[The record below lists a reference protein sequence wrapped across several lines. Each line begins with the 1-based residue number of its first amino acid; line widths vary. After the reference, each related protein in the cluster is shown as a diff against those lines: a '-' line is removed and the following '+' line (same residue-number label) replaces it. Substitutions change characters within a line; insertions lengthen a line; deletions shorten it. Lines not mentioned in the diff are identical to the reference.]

1 MNLNQLTA
9 YIGSNVESQGELD
22 SIVKEI
28 KTGQNENTNFFTV
41 LLIFDLGNRQIFFG
55 RPEPFADE
63 SVYHYNYFGN
73 NPGASTQYYLARD
86 MKSSGYL
93 LGTVMS
99 DLYLLLKKHHM
110 ENGELGGLIREMEK
124 AGLVVSDEK
133 QGKGYVRLNRL
144 RLFKNVNDYK
154 TIELVEKKTVICKT
168 GDDSEIRYS
177 LEKLARADLGDD
189 NKHNQY
195 ALVVPAVKTTD
206 GDIIIMSTHP
216 DFVELVKKEKLKNQ
230 PPAADKGTSKRV
242 CHLCGQAKNDVK
254 YDYAKKFNPSRI
266 NKIFTTTT
274 INTAPYF
281 KKKDYDRTYAL
292 CNQCYRKLLAGEKE
306 ISERFQGRIANE
318 NVFLIPE
325 SLLSDFN
332 YQFLGRIKDNV
343 DLAFRRDDAAAWL
356 KKIKDEAQLME
367 QSFYTVNF
375 VFYRTDGRSV
385 TILQVIED
393 VPTLRFTGI
402 IRTMAEV
409 LEQMR
414 PHLQRMSIGSI
425 YRIIPVKTNKKKEQL
440 DIGRVLTLYKMLLTG
455 GEIAKENLFAYALE
469 ALDKGLKQLGKKQLD
484 NYGNMILYRYGGGKE
499 DFFIKNIVMSYILLF
514 HTCQRFD
521 LLDHNEF
528 MPEEKRGNFM
538 EASFNEKISGSIE
551 QMEQFLDQQGFRQ
564 EARALFY
571 LGTLVYRVAVAQYNK
586 EHRTKPVLKKI
597 DFQGMPPRDIHRLY
611 FESIEKLRQ
620 YNRFTLF
627 AEALMNRFHYYAGSM
642 EGKWPLSEQA
652 NVFYVM
658 AGYAYM
664 VGSKPVDLN
673 LEERAVLEEME
684 GEDEGND
691 SQAE

>member
-9 YIGSNVESQGELD
+9 YIGSNVGSQGDLG

-28 KTGQNENTNFFTV
+28 KTGQKGNANFFTV
-41 LLIFDLGNRQIFFG
+41 FLIFDLGNRQIFFG
-55 RPEPFADE
+55 RPEPFTDE
-63 SVYHYNYFGN
+63 SVYRYHYFGN

-99 DLYLLLKKHHM
+99 DLYLLLKKHQM
-110 ENGELGGLIREMEK
+110 ENRELGGLVKEMEK
-124 AGLVVSDEK
+124 AGLVVTDEK

-144 RLFKNVNDYK
+144 RLFKEVNDYK
-154 TIELVEKKTVICKT
+154 TIELAEKKTVICKT
-168 GDDSEIRYS
+168 EDNNEIRYS

-195 ALVVPAVKTTD
+195 ALIVPAVKTTD
-206 GDIIIMSTHP
+206 GGIIVMSTHP
-216 DFVELVKKEKLKNQ
+216 DYVELAKREKLKSQ
-230 PPAADKGTSKRV
+230 PAAQDKGTAERV

-254 YDYAKKFNPSRI
+254 YDYAKKFDPSRI

-281 KKKDYDRTYAL
+281 KKKDYARIYAL
-292 CNQCYRKLLAGEKE
+292 CNQCYRKLLTGEKE
-306 ISERFQGRIANE
+306 VSERFQGKIANE
-318 NVFLIPE
+318 NVFIIPE

-332 YQFLGRIKDNV
+332 YQFLGKIKDNV
-343 DLAFRRDDAAAWL
+343 DLAFRRDDADAWL

-409 LEQMR
+409 LEQMQ
-414 PHLQRMSIGSI
+414 PHLQGMSIGSI

-455 GEIAKENLFAYALE
+455 GEIKKENLFAYALE

-484 NYGNMILYRYGGGKE
+484 NYENMILYRYGGGKQ

-514 HTCQRFD
+514 HICQRFD
-521 LLDHNEF
+521 LLDRNEF

-538 EASFNEKISGSIE
+538 EASFNEKIAGSIE
-551 QMEQFLDQQGFRQ
+551 RMEQFLDQQGFKK

-652 NVFYVM
+652 NVFYVL

-664 VGSKPVDLN
+664 VGSKPIDLN